1 LQFDASTRARE
12 IAHCAFDPGVT
23 HKPNDT
29 IRINPVPSTRSPL
42 IAWIH
47 RTALPGLTIWRLL
60 AEIKHDGYRLQVRRE
75 GDAVRLFMRRGYDW
89 TGRYP
94 AIAVTAMLLRAK
106 SFTLDGEAVVCGPD
120 GVAIFD
126 ALHRRGT
133 VTAPR

>member
-1 LQFDASTRARE
+1 MEKGDPRRQRSLGCRTTTCDAITRARE
-12 IAHCAFDPGVT
+12 ISHRAFDPGVT

-94 AIAVTAMLLRAK
+94 AIAVT
-106 SFTLDGEAVVCGPD
+106 TLVAGEAARLPCNVS
-120 GVAIFD
+120 
-126 ALHRRGT
+126 RQ
-133 VTAPR
+133 TAP